1 MGLVHNREASW
12 TDRPILLNKPVT
24 SFKMK
29 VTACLLLLASTAMAA
44 PKDAKAFSLFSVVTF
59 PNDECTTVMDPT
71 MRGLCITAEECTDQG
86 GTASGN
92 CASGF
97 GVCCFTTITEAGT
110 ITNNVTYIQ
119 NEGFPTAVLG
129 TGTVT
134 AATRAFAVQGGE
146 NICQVRFDFEAATVF
161 EGPTAGDCAGDA
173 ITVGQTSTTI
183 GSFEDLCGTLTGQ
196 HIYVEND
203 GANPAATLNIATSD
217 TPLARTWKIL
227 VRTIE
232 CDSPAKA
239 PGGCLQYFTGT
250 SGNILSFNAGTT
262 GALIDN
268 LLYNICLRKVAG
280 MCSYTVREARSAAG
294 ATPDAFLVGNGLA
307 DAAVSAA
314 ECATGAFL
322 VIPNSAVRAPEYCGG
337 VLSNTN
343 DDTSAS
349 PVTGNGAQFQ
359 IRVVTTAANTG
370 ADGSGFDLVYAQVG
384 C

>member
-1 MGLVHNREASW
+1 MGS
-12 TDRPILLNKPVT
+12 PILLNKPVT

-29 VTACLLLLASTAMAA
+29 VTACLLLLASTAMAK
-44 PKDAKAFSLFSVVTF
+44 PREAKAFSLFSVVTF

-97 GVCCFTTITEAGT
+97 GVRCFTTVTDAGT

-129 TGTVT
+129 TAPVTV
-134 AATRAFAVQGGE
+134 ATRAFMVQGGE

-161 EGPTAGDCAGDA
+161 EQPTAGECAGDT
-173 ITVGQTSTTI
+173 ITVTQTSTAI
-183 GSFEDLCGTLTGQ
+183 GNGFTELCGVLSGQ

-203 GANPAATLNIATSD
+203 GADPAATLNVDTSV

-239 PGGCLQYFTGT
+239 PGGCLQYFTGA
-250 SGNILSFNAGTT
+250 SGNILSFNSGDA
-262 GALIDN
+262 GALLDD
-268 LLYNICLRKVAG
+268 LLYNVCIRREAG
-280 MCSYTVREARSAAG
+280 MCSYTVREARTGAAPDSFQVG
-294 ATPDAFLVGNGLA
+294 SIAPTVAGTPEGRIGLA
-307 DAAVSAA
+307 ACNVVLGFAWL
-314 ECATGAFL
+314 T
-322 VIPNSAVRAPEYCGG
+322 IPNSAILDPKYCGG
-337 VLSNTN
+337 VLTNT
-343 DDTSAS
+343 DLETTAS
-349 PVTGNGAQFQ
+349 PVTGDGAQFQ
-359 IRVVTTAANTG
+359 ILVTTLATQTG
-370 ADGSGFDLVYAQVG
+370 VVGTGFDLLYAQTG
-384 C
+384 CT

>member
-1 MGLVHNREASW
+1 
-12 TDRPILLNKPVT
+12 
-24 SFKMK
+24 MK

-44 PKDAKAFSLFSVVTF
+44 PNKEAKAFSLFSVVTF

-97 GVCCFTTITEAGT
+97 GVCCFTTVTAAGE

-119 NEGFPTAVLG
+119 NVGFPTAVLG
-129 TGTVT
+129 TAPVT
-134 AATRAFAVQGGE
+134 AATRAFTVKGGA

-161 EGPTAGDCAGDA
+161 QGPTAGACAGDA
-173 ITVGQTSTTI
+173 ITVTQTSTTI
-183 GSFEDLCGTLTGQ
+183 GNGFTNLCGTLSGQ

-203 GANPAATLNIATSD
+203 GANPAATLNIATSA
-217 TPLARTWKIL
+217 TALARTWKIL

-250 SGNILSFNAGTT
+250 SGNIVSFNAGTT
-262 GALIDN
+262 GALLDD
-268 LLYNICLRKVAG
+268 LLYNVCIRREAG
-280 MCSYTVREARSAAG
+280 MCSYTVRQARSATG
-294 ATPDAFLVGNGLA
+294 ATPDAFQVGATSTTAGRVGLA
-307 DAAVSAA
+307 NCAAAM
-314 ECATGAFL
+314 L
-322 VIPNSAVRAPEYCGG
+322 IIPNSAVQAPEYCGAFL
-337 VLSNTN
+337 VNK
-343 DDTSAS
+343 DADTTAS

-359 IRVVTTAANTG
+359 ITVLTTAAGNAG
-370 ADGSGFDLVYAQVG
+370 AAGSGFDLVYAQVG

>member
-1 MGLVHNREASW
+1 
-12 TDRPILLNKPVT
+12 
-24 SFKMK
+24 MK

-44 PKDAKAFSLFSVVTF
+44 PNKEAKAFSLFSVVTF

-97 GVCCFTTITEAGT
+97 GVCCFTTVTAAGE
-110 ITNNVTYIQ
+110 IKNNVTYIQ
-119 NEGFPTAVLG
+119 NVGFPTAVLG
-129 TGTVT
+129 TAPVT
-134 AATRAFAVQGGE
+134 AATRAFTVKGGA

-161 EGPTAGDCAGDA
+161 QGPTAGACAGDA
-173 ITVGQTSTTI
+173 ITVTQTSTTI
-183 GSFEDLCGTLTGQ
+183 GNGFTNLCGTLSGQ

-217 TPLARTWKIL
+217 TALARTWKIL

-250 SGNILSFNAGTT
+250 SGNILSFNAGAT

-268 LLYNICLRKVAG
+268 LLYNICIRREVG

-294 ATPDAFLVGNGLA
+294 AVDAFLIPSA
-307 DAAVSAA
+307 AAVTATEGGVGATDCTAA
-314 ECATGAFL
+314 AYL
-322 VIPNSAVRAPEYCGG
+322 VIPNSAVAVPRYCGG
-337 VLSNTN
+337 VLTAISMETA
-343 DDTSAS
+343 AS
-349 PVTGNGAQFQ
+349 PITGDGAQFQ
-359 IRVVTTAANTG
+359 ITVSTANQDG
-370 ADGSGFDLVYAQVG
+370 ADGTGFDLVYAQVG
-384 C
+384 CD

>member
-1 MGLVHNREASW
+1 
-12 TDRPILLNKPVT
+12 
-24 SFKMK
+24 MK

-44 PKDAKAFSLFSVVTF
+44 PRKEKAFSLFSVVTF

-86 GTASGN
+86 GTGSGN

-97 GVCCFTTITEAGT
+97 GVCCFTTVTAAGT

-134 AATRAFAVQGGE
+134 ATPRAFNVEGGA
-146 NICQVRFDFEAATVF
+146 NICQVRLDFEAATVF
-161 EGPTAGDCAGDA
+161 EGPTANAGSCDGDK
-173 ITVGQTSTTI
+173 ITVTQTSTTI
-183 GSFEDLCGTLTGQ
+183 GNGFTNLCGTLTGQ

-203 GANPAATLNIATSD
+203 GANPAAIINVDTSATAF
-217 TPLARTWKIL
+217 ARTWKIL

-250 SGNILSFNAGTT
+250 SGNILSLNSGTA
-262 GALIDN
+262 GALLDD
-268 LLYNICLRKVAG
+268 LLYNVCIRREAG

-294 ATPDAFLVGNGLA
+294 AADAFTVGTETAAGVGLA
-307 DAAVSAA
+307 QCAAAHI
-314 ECATGAFL
+314 
-322 VIPNSAVRAPEYCGG
+322 VIPNSAVLDPTYCGV
-337 VLSNTN
+337 VLSNTD

-349 PVTGNGAQFQ
+349 PVTGTGPQFQ

-370 ADGSGFDLVYAQVG
+370 VEGTGFDLIYAQTV

>member
-1 MGLVHNREASW
+1 
-12 TDRPILLNKPVT
+12 
-24 SFKMK
+24 MK

-44 PKDAKAFSLFSVVTF
+44 PNKEAKAFSLFSVVTF

-97 GVCCFTTITEAGT
+97 GVCCFTTITEQGT

-119 NEGFPTAVLG
+119 NEGFPTAVL
-129 TGTVT
+129 
-134 AATRAFAVQGGE
+134 ATTPAPNAIQRAFMVQGGT

-161 EGPTAGDCAGDA
+161 SPPVAATGLCADDT
-173 ITVGQTSTTI
+173 ITVTQTSRTT
-183 GSFEDLCGTLTGQ
+183 GGFVSLCGTLSGQ

-203 GANPAATLNIATSD
+203 GANPAATLNVDTAGTS
-217 TPLARTWKIL
+217 LARTWKIL

-250 SGNILSFNAGTT
+250 SGNILSFNSVAT
-262 GALIDN
+262 GANIQN
-268 LLYNICLRKVAG
+268 LLYNICLRREAG
-280 MCSYTVREARSAAG
+280 MCSYTVRQARSAG
-294 ATPDAFLVGNGLA
+294 AAMPDAFQIP
-307 DAAVSAA
+307 SAA
-314 ECATGAFL
+314 QAAAGGVGAANCNSLAFL
-322 VIPNSAVRAPEYCGG
+322 VIPNSAVTDPKYCGT
-337 VLSNTN
+337 VLTNTN
-343 DDTSAS
+343 GDTTAS
-349 PVTGNGAQFQ
+349 PVTGNGKQFQ
-359 IRVVTTAANTG
+359 ITVSTGVLTASASF
-370 ADGSGFDLVYAQVG
+370 SGFDLVYAQVG

>member
-1 MGLVHNREASW
+1 
-12 TDRPILLNKPVT
+12 
-24 SFKMK
+24 MK

-44 PKDAKAFSLFSVVTF
+44 PNKEAKAFSLFSVVTF

-97 GVCCFTTITEAGT
+97 GVCCFTTITEQGT

-134 AATRAFAVQGGE
+134 AVSRAFTVQGGD
-146 NICQVRFDFEAATVF
+146 NICQVRFDFEAPTVF
-161 EGPTAGDCAGDA
+161 EGPDGGTCGGNQDS
-173 ITVGQTSTTI
+173 ITVGQTTTTI
-183 GSFEDLCGTLTGQ
+183 PSFTALCGTLTGQ

-217 TPLARTWKIL
+217 TVLARTWKIL

-262 GALIDN
+262 GAMIDN
-268 LLYNICLRKVAG
+268 LLYNICLRREAG
-280 MCSYTVREARSAAG
+280 MCSYTVRQARSAT
-294 ATPDAFLVGNGLA
+294 TPDAFLVGSTSTTVGSIGI
-307 DAAVSAA
+307 AA
-314 ECATGAFL
+314 CNTGAFL
-322 VIPNSAVRAPEYCGG
+322 TIPNSGVTDPKYCGG
-337 VLSNTN
+337 VLTNTN
-343 DDTSAS
+343 ADTTAS
-349 PVTGNGAQFQ
+349 PVAGNGKQFQ
-359 IRVVTTAANTG
+359 ITVTTTAANTG
-370 ADGSGFDLVYAQVG
+370 AAGSGFDLVYAQVATG

>member
-1 MGLVHNREASW
+1 
-12 TDRPILLNKPVT
+12 
-24 SFKMK
+24 MK

-97 GVCCFTTITEAGT
+97 GVCCFTTVTDAGA

-129 TGTVT
+129 TAPVT
-134 AATRAFAVQGGE
+134 AATRAFTVQGGE

-161 EGPTAGDCAGDA
+161 EGPATGACTGDA
-173 ITVGQTSTTI
+173 ITVSQTTTTI
-183 GSFEDLCGTLTGQ
+183 GNGFTNLCGTLSGQ

-203 GANPAATLNIATSD
+203 GANPAATLNVDTSATV
-217 TPLARTWKIL
+217 LARTWKIL

-250 SGNILSFNAGTT
+250 SGNIQSFNVGTT

-268 LLYNICLRKVAG
+268 LLYNVCLRKEAG
-280 MCSYTVREARSAAG
+280 MCSYTVREARSATG
-294 ATPDAFLVGNGLA
+294 ATPDAFAVGA
-307 DAAVSAA
+307 DAAGRVGVANCADANLIIPNSA
-314 ECATGAFL
+314 ETSPEYCGAFL
-322 VIPNSAVRAPEYCGG
+322 V
-337 VLSNTN
+337 NT
-343 DDTSAS
+343 DSDTTAS
-349 PVTGNGAQFQ
+349 PVTGTGPQFH
-359 IRVVTTAANTG
+359 IRVTTTANNGG
-370 ADGSGFDLVYAQVG
+370 AAGSGFDLIYSQVG
-384 C
+384 CS

>member
-1 MGLVHNREASW
+1 
-12 TDRPILLNKPVT
+12 
-24 SFKMK
+24 MK

-44 PKDAKAFSLFSVVTF
+44 PKEGKAFSLFSVVTF
-59 PNDECTTVMDPT
+59 PNDECTTTMDPT

-97 GVCCFTTITEAGT
+97 GVCCFTTIEDAGT

-134 AATRAFAVQGGE
+134 AATRAFAVEGGA
-146 NICQVRFDFEAATVF
+146 NICQVRFDFESATVF
-161 EGPTAGDCAGDA
+161 EGPTAGSCDGDA
-173 ITVGQTSTTI
+173 ISVTQTSTTL
-183 GSFEDLCGTLTGQ
+183 GNGFQNLCGTLTGS

-203 GANPAATLNIATSD
+203 GANPAATINVDTSAT
-217 TPLARTWKIL
+217 TLARTWKIL

-239 PGGCLQYFTGT
+239 PGGCLQYLTGA
-250 SGNILSFNAGTT
+250 SGSIKSFNSGAT

-268 LLYNICLRKVAG
+268 FLYNICIRREAG
-280 MCSYTVREARSAAG
+280 MCTYTVREARSATG
-294 ATPDAFLVGNGLA
+294 AVDSYQVGALTVGNIGLA
-307 DAAVSAA
+307 TCSPAAAG
-314 ECATGAFL
+314 GAWL
-322 VIPNSAVRAPEYCGG
+322 VIPNTGVTSPEYCGA
-337 VLSNTN
+337 VLTNTDAN
-343 DDTSAS
+343 TVTS
-349 PVTGNGAQFQ
+349 PVTGTGPRFE
-359 IRVVTTAANTG
+359 ITVVTIAADNDG
-370 ADGSGFDLVYAQVG
+370 ADASGFDLMYAQVG